1 MERGIK
7 ENTHPGEILR
17 KEVLSANNLTVKDAA
32 DLLKVARPTLSN
44 VVNCKAAISPNM
56 ALRIA
61 KVFGGTA
68 GIWLRLQTTYDLREA
83 EKEFADNPVVLDK
96 YVYAY

>member
-17 KEVLSANNLTVKDAA
+17 EEILNANNLTVKKAA
-32 DLLKVARPTLSN
+32 SLLKVARPTLSN
-44 VVNCKAAISPNM
+44 VVNCKASISPNM

-61 KVFGGTA
+61 KVFGGTPA
-68 GIWLRLQTTYDLREA
+68 IWLRLQTSYDLREA
-83 EKEFADNPVVLDK
+83 EKEFINNPIPLDR
-96 YVYAY
+96 YVYA